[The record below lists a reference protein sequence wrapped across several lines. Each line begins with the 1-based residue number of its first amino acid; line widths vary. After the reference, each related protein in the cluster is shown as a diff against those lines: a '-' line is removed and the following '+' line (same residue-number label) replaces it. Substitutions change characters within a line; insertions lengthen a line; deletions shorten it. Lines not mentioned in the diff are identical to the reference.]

1 MKLIIQ
7 IPCFNEEE
15 TLPETLKFL
24 PKQIDGIDEIET
36 MVIDD
41 GSSDRTADI
50 ASWNGVNH
58 IIKLNRHQG
67 LAVAFKTGLN
77 EAIKKGADI
86 IVNTDA
92 DNQYCADDIELLV
105 KPILEKSADIV
116 IGARPINSINNFSPL
131 KKLLQKLGSTV
142 IRIISKSD
150 IQDAPSGFRA
160 FSKDAASVINIFDK
174 YTYTM
179 ETIIQANPKGLIIK
193 SIPVRVNVTTRKS
206 RLVKNIFDYVK
217 NSMFTMLRIFI
228 IYRPF
233 RFFALIASIILFLGF
248 ILGARFLYFYLTGSG
263 AGHIQSL
270 ILTSILIMTGVQV
283 GLIAVLADLLAINRK
298 LIEDV
303 QLRVKKLEKWVYS
316 IDLPIA

>member
-303 QLRVKKLEKWVYS
+303 QLRVKKLEK
-316 IDLPIA
+316 